1 MSEVFL
7 ILEVTPQICETA
19 KYEPAKGEVWM
30 YAEKSAETNIP
41 ETIMI
46 STQHLTGNV
55 AIMPVAAISLPKVR
69 LFSAEMLHTHVTYN

>member
-1 MSEVFL
+1 
-7 ILEVTPQICETA
+7 
-19 KYEPAKGEVWM
+19 M